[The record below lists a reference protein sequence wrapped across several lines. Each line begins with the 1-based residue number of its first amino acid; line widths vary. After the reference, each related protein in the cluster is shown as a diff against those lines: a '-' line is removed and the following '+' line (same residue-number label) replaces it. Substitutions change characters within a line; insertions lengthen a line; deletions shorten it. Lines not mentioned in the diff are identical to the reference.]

1 MKKESRLKT
10 YIALLLTA
18 MLMMA
23 YAVNACGQIT
33 GNFKFEPHWSLIAV
47 FLLVVGG
54 GVFDLSV
61 ETLSLIRGY
70 LKKGEHLLDE
80 LSEKKDD

>member
-1 MKKESRLKT
+1 
-10 YIALLLTA
+10 
-18 MLMMA
+18 MMA
-23 YAVNACGQIT
+23 YAVNAFGQIN
-33 GNFKFEPHWSLIAV
+33 GSFKYEPHWTLIAV

-61 ETLSLIRGY
+61 ETLSLLRGY

-80 LSEKKDD
+80 LVEKDDKDSKKADTERDQ